1 VTDGSP
7 LEDLDYAYLTTTGRR
22 SGRPHRIEIWFA
34 LVDGVVFFL
43 SGGGDRSDWVR
54 NLVSPEVVVELGNE
68 RRTRPARVVTDGNED
83 RLARAALVSKY
94 TPRYRGD
101 LEEWGRT
108 SLPIAVDWT
117 ERTDATA
124 EERTRGP

>member
-1 VTDGSP
+1 MTDGAP
-7 LEDLDYAYLTTTGRR
+7 LADLEYAYLTTTGRR

-43 SGGGDRSDWVR
+43 SGGRDRSDWVR
-54 NLVSPEVVVELGNE
+54 NLLVSPEVVVEIGNE
-68 RRTRPARVVTDGNED
+68 RRSRPARVVTERNED
-83 RLARAALVSKY
+83 QRARRALVSKY
-94 TPRYRGD
+94 APRYRGD

-117 ERTDATA
+117 GRKA
-124 EERTRGP
+124 